1 MSVTVEDKP
10 VALQEGLPRLRL
22 IGLAG
27 LAIVTFIVLA
37 ALLAPLLA
45 THPPSKIVGSAFEAP
60 GAFLLGT
67 DVVGRDLFSRLL
79 YGAQFTLLITFAA
92 TTLGFVAGT
101 IWGFAAAELRG
112 LFDDVTDW
120 IVNIMLSFPPLMLG
134 LLVVA
139 ALSSS
144 LAVLIG
150 VIAVI
155 QMPRVVRVARS
166 VAINITVLPYV
177 EAARMRGE
185 GLASI
190 LRREILPNTWR
201 PLGVEYGLRLTYST
215 LFISGLSFLGLGI
228 QPPDADWGLL
238 VRENLPSLQQNVYLP
253 ALLPALA
260 IGLFGIALNL
270 IVDWLGDESA
280 SAIPKELR

>member
-1 MSVTVEDKP
+1 MSVEKLDRKQRLDGV
-10 VALQEGLPRLRL
+10 PRPSLL
-22 IGLAG
+22 GGIG
-27 LAIVTFIVLA
+27 LAIVAVVAFG
-37 ALLAPLLA
+37 ALFAPVLA
-45 THPPSKIVGSAFEAP
+45 THAPSKIIGQAFETP
-60 GAFLLGT
+60 GAYLLGT
-67 DVVGRDLFSRLL
+67 DVVGRDLLSRLL
-79 YGAQFTLLITFAA
+79 YGARLTLLVTFAA
-92 TTLGFVAGT
+92 TTIGFVAGA

-120 IVNIMLSFPPLMLG
+120 IINILLSFPPLMLG

-144 LAVLIG
+144 LAVLVG
-150 VIAVI
+150 VIAFI

-166 VAINITVLPYV
+166 VAISITALQFV
-177 EAARMRGE
+177 EAARARGE
-185 GLASI
+185 SLASI
-190 LRREILPNTWR
+190 LFREVLPNAWR

-238 VRENLPSLQQNVYLP
+238 MRENLTGLQEDYYLA

-260 IGLFGIALNL
+260 IGFFGVGLNL
-270 IVDWLGDESA
+270 IVDWLGEDSA
-280 SAIPKELR
+280 TALPEDLR